1 MQSPLLAKACEGG
14 GGATSKDIAK
24 PPLKGA
30 DGVVAFA
37 KMFRE
42 GIPKRFV
49 VSDHPVCGTL
59 VGFASFLLMPQP
71 PLLRKEGNKTP
82 GVQNRTYG
90 RDLQNS

>member
-1 MQSPLLAKACEGG
+1 MSHKSGAAHGGVIPLLAKEGW
-14 GGATSKDIAK
+14 TRHQKNIAK

-49 VSDHPVCGTL
+49 VSDHPVCGAL
-59 VGFASFLLMPQP
+59 VGFAEIFLMPQP
-71 PLLRKEGNKTP
+71 PLLRKPSEG
-82 GVQNRTYG
+82 GE
-90 RDLQNS
+90 